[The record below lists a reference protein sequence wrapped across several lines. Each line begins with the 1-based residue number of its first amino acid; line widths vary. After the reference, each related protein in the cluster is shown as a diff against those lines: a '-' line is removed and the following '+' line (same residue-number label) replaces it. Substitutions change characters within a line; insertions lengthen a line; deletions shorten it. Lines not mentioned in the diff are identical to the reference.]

1 MIEKTFLGQTD
12 DQYPFATVYNQEL
25 GVYTFR
31 QDNLSKLK
39 WYEKFNTKVNVGGAI
54 VTTQKNK
61 VLLEYVVQELY
72 TQTFFALAEAEQ
84 LATREDT
91 EERYL
96 SYAFL
101 RQSGTQHGNLKVE
114 LQNEFTTGDKR
125 YPKNRQQTLHASKI
139 TARHSYKR
147 RRSPK

>member
-1 MIEKTFLGQTD
+1 M
-12 DQYPFATVYNQEL
+12 YNQEL

-72 TQTFFALAEAEQ
+72 TQTFSALTEAEH
-84 LATREDT
+84 AVTREDAKYC
-91 EERYL
+91 YL

-101 RQSGTQHGNLKVE
+101 RQSGTQYENMKVD
-114 LQNEFTTGDKR
+114 LQNDFTTED
-125 YPKNRQQTLHASKI
+125 NQ
-139 TARHSYKR
+139 
-147 RRSPK
+147 